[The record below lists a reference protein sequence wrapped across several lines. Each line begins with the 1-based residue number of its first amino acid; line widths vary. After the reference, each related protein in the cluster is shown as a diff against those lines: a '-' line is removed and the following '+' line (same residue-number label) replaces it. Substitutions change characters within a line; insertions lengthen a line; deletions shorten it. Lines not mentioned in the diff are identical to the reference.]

1 MKIET
6 YNQFTHNGFINAMV
20 SFIPDI
26 NINCNPPYIK
36 GKKDSCWIKY
46 RPGNKPKTKS
56 ELEEMIGMKI
66 Q

>member
-1 MKIET
+1 MKIEI

-36 GKKDSCWIKY
+36 GKRIVAGLNTDQEINQKQRANWK
-46 RPGNKPKTKS
+46 K
-56 ELEEMIGMKI
+56 
-66 Q
+66 